1 MNADYVEYYEK
12 EELLKTIG
20 KTKVETAEKYTINGE
35 DLTLDNKNKVIKSEK
50 KSILKDEDGNL
61 INLENFEYSINNSL
75 FKSIG
80 FIEIEDIRKNKYEF
94 TQVFI
99 DTKKKEILGTDSKAY
114 FNDDEFK
121 INPKKPRWR
130 NW

>member
-1 MNADYVEYYEK
+1 M
-12 EELLKTIG
+12 
-20 KTKVETAEKYTINGE
+20 
-35 DLTLDNKNKVIKSEK
+35 
-50 KSILKDEDGNL
+50 
-61 INLENFEYSINNSL
+61 ENFEYSINNSL

-121 INPKKPRWR
+121 NKPRNNPR
-130 NW
+130 VFLTR